1 MCICLSQY
9 YRHRVHCHLLFFQ
22 VHATG
27 QTQCAGPQHTESSS
41 GSQLT
46 VTSHVVLA
54 TCKQCLVCIQ
64 CNACCSSWRLRSAS
78 ASMLL
83 LTSSARVTRT
93 CAGPQTTHYMS
104 CGSREDHID
113 EKSESLR
120 GACWRRP
127 TDLYNCPSDRLHVLP
142 VCPLP
147 CTCLPISKHYFLHR
161 VPNDRGRGRQVT
173 NPLKEA
179 LFHWYT
185 TPCFFSF
192 WQDMPFSQPRYIR

>member
-1 MCICLSQY
+1 MPVSILQTSSPLPSTVFPSARNRANTMC
-9 YRHRVHCHLLFFQ
+9 RPPAHRIQFWFP
-22 VHATG
+22 T
-27 QTQCAGPQHTESSS
+27 
-41 GSQLT
+41 LT

-78 ASMLL
+78 ASMRL

-93 CAGPQTTHYMS
+93 CAGPQTTIWGVGPGKITSMRNPRAYEVHADDDRLIS
-104 CGSREDHID
+104 
-113 EKSESLR
+113 
-120 GACWRRP
+120 
-127 TDLYNCPSDRLHVLP
+127 NCPSDRLHVLP

-147 CTCLPISKHYFLHR
+147 CTCLPISKRYFLHR

-179 LFHWYT
+179 LFHWYDAVFL
-185 TPCFFSF
+185 FFSA
-192 WQDMPFSQPRYIR
+192 RHAI